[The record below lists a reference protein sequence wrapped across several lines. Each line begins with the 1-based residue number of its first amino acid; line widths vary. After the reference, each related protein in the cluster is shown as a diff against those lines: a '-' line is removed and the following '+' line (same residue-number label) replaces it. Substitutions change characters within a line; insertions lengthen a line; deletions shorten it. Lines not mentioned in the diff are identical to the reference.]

1 MSKEQAEKI
10 AKEYVLRHK
19 PKFAKG
25 KCRVTRREID
35 AAVKTIAREIRSMGS
50 MRAAN

>member
-1 MSKEQAEKI
+1 MSKEQAEKM

-25 KCRVTRREID
+25 KCRVTQREIN
-35 AAVKTIAREIRSMGS
+35 AAVQTIAKEIRSLGMARTAS
-50 MRAAN
+50 